1 MGQMEEESVKRQ
13 KQFGVY
19 LAVIALLIFPL
30 GMEMWVQRYPI
41 NIQVG
46 LGLQILLGAL
56 VGLFVPGLM
65 LSWLLIGLTSIGIA
79 ILLFGYL
86 LIPIPAKLLL
96 LVAFPLI
103 ASLTTVLRSKLIEYR
118 QIAAAEKEINQY
130 LTERDPIVDLRTQ
143 NAAQRT
149 YHISQSLLEEG
160 KFVTSLDVTA
170 IHWEHHRQYEQFHLR
185 EHNDFLKTIS
195 QDLKQHRLPSE
206 QFFYLDDATFLIFSY
221 NLTPSQIETLS
232 SLTRQRL
239 DKLAPENPKGIK
251 IGRTRL
257 TPVTATKYNFGRLLN
272 HLVRKLETDILIEY
286 LVEENDD

>member
-1 MGQMEEESVKRQ
+1 MKRQ

-41 NIQVG
+41 NIQVV

-118 QIAAAEKEINQY
+118 
-130 LTERDPIVDLRTQ
+130 
-143 NAAQRT
+143 
-149 YHISQSLLEEG
+149 
-160 KFVTSLDVTA
+160 
-170 IHWEHHRQYEQFHLR
+170 
-185 EHNDFLKTIS
+185 
-195 QDLKQHRLPSE
+195 
-206 QFFYLDDATFLIFSY
+206 
-221 NLTPSQIETLS
+221 
-232 SLTRQRL
+232 
-239 DKLAPENPKGIK
+239 
-251 IGRTRL
+251 
-257 TPVTATKYNFGRLLN
+257 
-272 HLVRKLETDILIEY
+272 
-286 LVEENDD
+286 